1 MAVESPEYDVV
12 IVGGGVAGL
21 TTGVYTA
28 RHDFETLVLDAG
40 GSLLRRNA
48 HLENLPGFPAGVNS
62 RLFLDMLADQAER
75 AGCERREAEV
85 ERVRQIEDDVEGD
98 AKDDGGDADHGG
110 SSEIDT
116 DSDGGFAVE
125 TVDGEAFQS
134 RYVIAATKN
143 ETDYLE
149 GVEGVGF
156 VERGKTFVDTDE
168 RGRTGVEGVYAAG
181 RLAEKPHQTVVAA
194 GHGAEV
200 AVTLLEDDD
209 RPFYHD
215 WVAPE
220 GYFTGRGRD
229 VPPGCEEIDEDE
241 RRERERESLE
251 VMREYFSEP
260 HPEEPEQ
267 HPSVEED

>member
-1 MAVESPEYDVV
+1 MAVESSEYDVV

-21 TTGVYTA
+21 TAGVYTA
-28 RHDFETLVLDAG
+28 RHDFETLILDAG

-48 HLENLPGFPAGVNS
+48 HLENVPGFPAGVNS
-62 RLFLDMLADQAER
+62 RLFLDMLADQADR

-85 ERVRQIEDDVEGD
+85 ERVREIDGD
-98 AKDDGGDADHGG
+98 AGSDADG
-110 SSEIDT
+110 SETDT

-125 TVDGEAFQS
+125 TADDEEFRT

-143 ETDYLE
+143 ETAYLDAI
-149 GVEGVGF
+149 EGVGF

-168 RGRTGVEGVYAAG
+168 RGRTGVEGLYAAG

-251 VMREYFSEP
+251 VMREYFAEP

-267 HPSVEED
+267 HPSVKED